1 MHEKIQ
7 QLAQVFKKYGVPK
20 DLFLSTASAIFPY
33 ITQIDG
39 VDGVQYTANQF
50 ITFKRFKRYTIHG
63 EVPDTVYPFNYI
75 PPERFARFGLED
87 YYENDDISCLYT
99 NFIESKIAFHKVRIV
114 CVKNV
119 CTSSTLSDFANKVVG
134 KDTIKIS
141 EFDVNT
147 PENIVWNIKYK
158 RNKNKKIVDI
168 EKYAYV
174 SGNIEIYRSGRV
186 TEAEEPGMFW
196 VAKYYVFKI
205 NITVDN
211 RIVED

>member
-39 VDGVQYTANQF
+39 VDGVQYTASQF
-50 ITFKRFKRYTIHG
+50 ITFKYFRRYTTHCN
-63 EVPDTVYPFNYI
+63 VPNTVYPFNYI

-87 YYENDDISCLYT
+87 YYDNDDIACLFI
-99 NFIESKIAFHKVRIV
+99 NFEQTSIAFHKIRMV
-114 CVKNV
+114 CTGNV

-141 EFDVNT
+141 EFEVNT

-196 VAKYYVFKI
+196 IAQYYVFKI
-205 NITVDN
+205 NVTVDN